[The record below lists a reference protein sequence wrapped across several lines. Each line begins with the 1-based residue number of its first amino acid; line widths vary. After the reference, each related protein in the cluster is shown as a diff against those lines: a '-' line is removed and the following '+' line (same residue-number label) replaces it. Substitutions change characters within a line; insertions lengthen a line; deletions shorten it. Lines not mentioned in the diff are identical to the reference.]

1 MELIE
6 SSGTEED
13 GDSDCKVI
21 NSSKIVLEIRSNTVS
36 PMETEEHDSN
46 NTNNNDDND
55 NEAMFV
61 GEDNEIEEGEIPEKK
76 NKKRKKEK
84 KRKERK
90 REEKRREAEE
100 KMRRKVKEIQIEGV
114 Q

>member
-46 NTNNNDDND
+46 NTKNNDDN
-55 NEAMFV
+55 EAMVV